1 MIQRLSIAAFL
12 GCLIEHI
19 EAKTGR
25 KCYDDPDGM
34 ASPFFS
40 VQLVKSEPANTK
52 TMFVD
57 MFEVWVHCISEP
69 VKPHYSN
76 SPVLRLVNELEIA
89 MSEDLALP
97 EPYTMF
103 RQEYGGLQ
111 TLKKDES
118 MEGHAVL
125 SFSFFVCYGF
135 RCK

>member
-1 MIQRLSIAAFL
+1 MIQRLSIAVFL
-12 GCLIEHI
+12 GCLIDHI

-25 KCYDDPDGM
+25 KCYDDPNGK

-52 TMFVD
+52 TMYVD
-57 MFEVWVHCISEP
+57 VYEIWVHCISEP
-69 VKPHYSN
+69 VVPYSN
-76 SPVLRLVNELEIA
+76 APVLELVNELEAA
-89 MSEDLALP
+89 MTEDIELP
-97 EPYTMF
+97 EPYCLV

-118 MEGHAVL
+118 EEGHAVL
-125 SFSFFVCYGF
+125 TFGFHICYGF